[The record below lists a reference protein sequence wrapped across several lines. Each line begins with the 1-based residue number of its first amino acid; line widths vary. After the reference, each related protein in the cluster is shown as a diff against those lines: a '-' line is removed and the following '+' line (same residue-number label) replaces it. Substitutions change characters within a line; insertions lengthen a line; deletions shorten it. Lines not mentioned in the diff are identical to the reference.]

1 MVSRR
6 ERRSATES
14 ELERA
19 MYDQLFETYRKT
31 SESWLQMQQDMFKN
45 VVQQWLSA
53 TPHTAGVASDWN
65 RTFQKRWMELAVE
78 ILNKHRESID
88 AMYRSVIQLIEQ
100 SSRMSE
106 AKSAEEYRRV
116 VEEMWRK
123 WFESV
128 KSQSES
134 QFRDVQNWAG
144 KSLEIV
150 QNAQA

>member
-1 MVSRR
+1 
-6 ERRSATES
+6 
-14 ELERA
+14 
-19 MYDQLFETYRKT
+19 MYDQMFETYRKT

-128 KSQSES
+128 KTQSES

-144 KSLEIV
+144 RSLEIV
-150 QNAQA
+150 QSAQA

>member
-1 MVSRR
+1 
-6 ERRSATES
+6 
-14 ELERA
+14 

-53 TPHTAGVASDWN
+53 TPNAAGVASDWN
-65 RTFQKRWMELAVE
+65 RTFQKRWIELAVE

-106 AKSAEEYRRV
+106 AKSSEEYRRI

-128 KSQSES
+128 KTQSES

-150 QNAQA
+150 QSAQA

>member
-1 MVSRR
+1 
-6 ERRSATES
+6 
-14 ELERA
+14 

-53 TPHTAGVASDWN
+53 SPNAAGVAGDWSK
-65 RTFQKRWMELAVE
+65 TFQKRWIELAVE

-106 AKSAEEYRRV
+106 AKSSEEYRRI

-128 KSQSES
+128 KTQSES

-150 QNAQA
+150 QSAQA

>member
-1 MVSRR
+1 
-6 ERRSATES
+6 
-14 ELERA
+14 
-19 MYDQLFETYRKT
+19 MYDQMFETYRKT

-128 KSQSES
+128 KNQSES